1 MRLAIVSL
9 SVLVIVSGAN
19 VHAYDNF
26 CYSTAGV
33 SCPNMRIAVCPH
45 GDFEQIRNG
54 CGGTDDYIW
63 VEVLDNS
70 RNPVPGVPWT
80 DYWLNGC
87 DAAQTLAFCVEAISA
102 DSLTGMNGRTTFSGI
117 FRAGGCVLTGG
128 LYIAVQGE
136 ILKSTPCGPNKLCL
150 GVVIKSPDLT
160 GASGKPDGVINL
172 SDLVPFGSSY
182 NKNLGS
188 GGYNAC
194 CDFNDDDKCNLS
206 DFAYFG
212 QHYQHS
218 CM

>member
-1 MRLAIVSL
+1 MRLVIVLL
-9 SVLVIVSGAN
+9 SVLAISTVAGAQ
-19 VHAYDNF
+19 DCD
-26 CYSTAGV
+26 CYSSAGV
-33 SCPNMRIAVCPH
+33 SCPNMRITLCPR

-63 VEVLDNS
+63 VEVLDCS
-70 RNPVPGVPWT
+70 RNPIPGIPWT
-80 DYWLNGC
+80 DYWMNAC
-87 DAAQTLAFCVEAISA
+87 AAAQTLSLCVEAIAA

-128 LYIAVQGE
+128 LYIAVQGKV
-136 ILKSTPCGPNKLCL
+136 LKGPYPSCTENICL
-150 GVVIKSPDLT
+150 PVVVKGPDLT
-160 GASGKPDGVINL
+160 GASGKPDGVVNL

-182 NKNLGS
+182 NKNLGQ

-194 CDFNDDDKCNLS
+194 CDYNDDNMCNLS
-206 DFAYFG
+206 DFAFFG